1 MLNSML
7 VSGPTHKTKSIAVVG
22 PIGSGKTVQL
32 STFAEKLISQGKK
45 VCVIEVKEYSEIPN
59 RMNVDQNI
67 VTYFDPVQD
76 EFPGEVKQLM
86 FLQVPLVAIQ
96 NGEKVFHFALIE
108 NLLKHFDVLLVDETT
123 YALRDLIDAGKFKD
137 FVKVC
142 TDYETHLV
150 VTAQDLRQLNVS
162 YEGLVFDAIVS
173 VFSLF

>member
-45 VCVIEVKEYSEIPN
+45 KCVIEVKEYSEIPN

-86 FLQVPLVAIQ
+86 FFT
-96 NGEKVFHFALIE
+96 GSSDCYSKW
-108 NLLKHFDVLLVDETT
+108 
-123 YALRDLIDAGKFKD
+123 
-137 FVKVC
+137 
-142 TDYETHLV
+142 
-150 VTAQDLRQLNVS
+150 
-162 YEGLVFDAIVS
+162 
-173 VFSLF
+173 